1 MPLGSAKT
9 EDTVTDPG
17 VADDTR
23 RGAGRRG
30 EGIRSDVWVAVEPRE
45 RGGIELSVKT
55 RVEAYYGEAIRDQV
69 SVLLETLG
77 VEHAGVQIEDTGALP
92 FVLAARVE
100 TACRRAGLRP
110 MGDGR
115 PELGAPRPDPSA
127 RDRLRRSRLYLP
139 GNEPKFFVNA
149 GLYGPDAI
157 ILDLEDSVHPEEKDA
172 ARLLVRNAL
181 RAVDFKNSE
190 RMVRINQLPLGLE
203 DLDAIV
209 PEGPDLILIPKVETP
224 DQVRE
229 VDERVSGLLGS
240 GERPL
245 WLMPILESALGIEN
259 SFQIARASER
269 VVALTIGLEDYAAD
283 LGVPRSADGVES
295 MYARKRLVN
304 AAKAAG
310 VQAIDSVYGQVDDLA
325 GLREWAAGACQL
337 GYEGMGCLH
346 PRQIAVIQDAFAPS
360 EAEIERARRI
370 VEAFEKARAEGLGV
384 VSLGSKM
391 IDPPVVQQALRVVE
405 RARQAGLIE
414 RPDSGAQTDSGAQA
428 VSMESEDPR
437 S

>member
-1 MPLGSAKT
+1 VETAAGQAEP

-17 VADDTR
+17 VEGDWK

-30 EGIRSDVWVAVEPRE
+30 EGIRSDVWAAVEPRQ
-45 RGGIELSVKT
+45 RGGIELSVES

-69 SVLLETLG
+69 AVLLKTLG
-77 VEHAGVQIEDTGALP
+77 VEHAGVQIEDRGALP
-92 FVLAARVE
+92 FVLAARIE
-100 TACRRAGLRP
+100 TACRRAGVGVE
-110 MGDGR
+110 GDGR
-115 PELGAPRPDPSA
+115 PEVSAPRPHPSA

-139 GNEPKFFVNA
+139 GNEPKFFLNA
-149 GLYGPDAI
+149 GLYEPDAI
-157 ILDLEDSVHPEEKDA
+157 ILDLEDSVHPAEKDA

-181 RAVDFKNSE
+181 RTVDFKLSE
-190 RMVRINQLPLGLE
+190 RMVRINQLPLGLD

-209 PEGPDLILIPKVETP
+209 PEAPDLILIPKVETA

-229 VDERVSGLLGS
+229 VDERISGLLDPKD
-240 GERPL
+240 RPL

-283 LGVPRSADGVES
+283 IGVPPSADGVES

-304 AAKAAG
+304 AARAAG
-310 VQAIDSVYGQVDDLA
+310 VQAIDSVYGQVDDLD
-325 GLREWAAGACQL
+325 GLREWGVRARQL
-337 GYEGMGCLH
+337 GYEGMGCVH
-346 PRQIAVIQDAFAPS
+346 PRQIRVIHDAFAPS
-360 EAEIERARRI
+360 EPEIEKAQRI
-370 VEAFEKARAEGLGV
+370 VEAFETAQADGLGV

-414 RPDSGAQTDSGAQA
+414 
-428 VSMESEDPR
+428 SEDPQ

>member
-1 MPLGSAKT
+1 VETAAGQAEP

-17 VADDTR
+17 VEGDWK

-30 EGIRSDVWVAVEPRE
+30 EGIRSDVWAAVEPRQ
-45 RGGIELSVKT
+45 RGGIELSVES

-69 SVLLETLG
+69 AVLLKTLG
-77 VEHAGVQIEDTGALP
+77 VEHAGVQIEDRGALP
-92 FVLAARVE
+92 FVLAARIE
-100 TACRRAGLRP
+100 TACRRAGVGVE
-110 MGDGR
+110 GDGR
-115 PELGAPRPDPSA
+115 PEVSAPRPHPSA

-139 GNEPKFFVNA
+139 GNEPKFFLNA
-149 GLYGPDAI
+149 GLYEPDAI
-157 ILDLEDSVHPEEKDA
+157 ILDLEDSVHPAEKDA

-181 RAVDFKNSE
+181 RTVDFKLSE
-190 RMVRINQLPLGLE
+190 RMVRINQLPLGLD

-209 PEGPDLILIPKVETP
+209 PEAPDLILIPKVETA

-229 VDERVSGLLGS
+229 VDERISGLLDPKD
-240 GERPL
+240 RPL

-283 LGVPRSADGVES
+283 IGVPRSADGVES

-304 AAKAAG
+304 AARAAG
-310 VQAIDSVYGQVDDLA
+310 VQAIDSVYGQVDDLD
-325 GLREWAAGACQL
+325 GLREWGVRARQL
-337 GYEGMGCLH
+337 GYEGMGCVH
-346 PRQIAVIQDAFAPS
+346 PRQIRVIHDAFAPS
-360 EAEIERARRI
+360 EPEIEKAQRI
-370 VEAFEKARAEGLGV
+370 VEAFETAQADGLGV

-414 RPDSGAQTDSGAQA
+414 
-428 VSMESEDPR
+428 SEDPQ

>member
-1 MPLGSAKT
+1 M
-9 EDTVTDPG
+9 TDPG
-17 VADDTR
+17 VEGDWK

-30 EGIRSDVWVAVEPRE
+30 EGIRSDVWAAVEPRQ
-45 RGGIELSVKT
+45 RGGIELSVES

-69 SVLLETLG
+69 AVLLKTLG
-77 VEHAGVQIEDTGALP
+77 VEHAGVQIEDRGALP
-92 FVLAARVE
+92 FVLAARIE
-100 TACRRAGLRP
+100 TACRRAGVGVE
-110 MGDGR
+110 GDGR
-115 PELGAPRPDPSA
+115 PEVSAPRPHPSA

-139 GNEPKFFVNA
+139 GNEPKFFLNA
-149 GLYGPDAI
+149 GLYEPDAI
-157 ILDLEDSVHPEEKDA
+157 ILDLEDSVHPAEKDA

-181 RAVDFKNSE
+181 RTVDFRLSE
-190 RMVRINQLPLGLE
+190 RMVRINQLPLGLD

-209 PEGPDLILIPKVETP
+209 PEAPDLILIPKVETA

-229 VDERVSGLLGS
+229 VDERISGLLDPKD
-240 GERPL
+240 RPL

-283 LGVPRSADGVES
+283 IGVPRSADGVES

-304 AAKAAG
+304 AARAAG
-310 VQAIDSVYGQVDDLA
+310 VQAIDSVYGQVDDLD
-325 GLREWAAGACQL
+325 GLREWGVRARQL
-337 GYEGMGCLH
+337 GYEGMGCVH
-346 PRQIAVIQDAFAPS
+346 PRQIRVIHDAFAPS
-360 EAEIERARRI
+360 EPEIEKAQRI
-370 VEAFEKARAEGLGV
+370 VEAFETAQADGLGV

-414 RPDSGAQTDSGAQA
+414 
-428 VSMESEDPR
+428 SEDPQ

>member
-1 MPLGSAKT
+1 M
-9 EDTVTDPG
+9 TDPG
-17 VADDTR
+17 VEGDWK

-30 EGIRSDVWVAVEPRE
+30 EGIRSDVWAAVEPRQ
-45 RGGIELSVKT
+45 RGGIELSVES

-69 SVLLETLG
+69 AVLLKTLG
-77 VEHAGVQIEDTGALP
+77 VEHAGVQIEDRGALP
-92 FVLAARVE
+92 FVLAARIE
-100 TACRRAGLRP
+100 TACRRAGVGVE
-110 MGDGR
+110 GDGR
-115 PELGAPRPDPSA
+115 PEVSAPRPHPSA

-139 GNEPKFFVNA
+139 GNEPKFFLNA
-149 GLYGPDAI
+149 GLYEPDAI
-157 ILDLEDSVHPEEKDA
+157 ILDLEDSVHPAEKDA

-181 RAVDFKNSE
+181 RTVDFKLSE
-190 RMVRINQLPLGLE
+190 RMVRINQLPLGLD

-209 PEGPDLILIPKVETP
+209 PEAPDLILIPKVETA

-229 VDERVSGLLGS
+229 VDERISGLLDPKD
-240 GERPL
+240 RPL

-283 LGVPRSADGVES
+283 IGVPPSADGVES

-304 AAKAAG
+304 AARAAG
-310 VQAIDSVYGQVDDLA
+310 VQAIDSVYGQVDDLD
-325 GLREWAAGACQL
+325 GLREWGVRARQL
-337 GYEGMGCLH
+337 GYEGMGCVH
-346 PRQIAVIQDAFAPS
+346 PRQIRVIHDAFAPS
-360 EAEIERARRI
+360 EPEIEKAQRI
-370 VEAFEKARAEGLGV
+370 VEAFETAQADGLGV

-414 RPDSGAQTDSGAQA
+414 
-428 VSMESEDPR
+428 SEDPQ